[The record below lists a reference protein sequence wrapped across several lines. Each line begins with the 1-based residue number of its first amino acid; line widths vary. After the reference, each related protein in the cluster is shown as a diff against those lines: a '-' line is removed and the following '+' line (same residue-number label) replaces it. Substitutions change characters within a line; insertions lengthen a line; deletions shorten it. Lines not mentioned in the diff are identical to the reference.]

1 MVLLK
6 WMHGPMEKDEVCLH
20 GYLSR
25 LVCDEM
31 DVMFLRTCVLKNI
44 RLIARAFTRVI

>member
-1 MVLLK
+1 
-6 WMHGPMEKDEVCLH
+6 MHGSMEKDEVYLH

-31 DVMFLRTCVLKNI
+31 DVMFLKTCVPKNT
-44 RLIARAFTRVI
+44 RLIARAFSRVI

>member
-1 MVLLK
+1 
-6 WMHGPMEKDEVCLH
+6 MHGPMEKDEVYLR

-31 DVMFLRTCVLKNI
+31 DVMFLGTGVSKKQVDC
-44 RLIARAFTRVI
+44 

>member
-1 MVLLK
+1 
-6 WMHGPMEKDEVCLH
+6 MHGPMEKDEFYLY

-31 DVMFLRTCVLKNI
+31 DVMFHRTCAPKKQVDC
-44 RLIARAFTRVI
+44 